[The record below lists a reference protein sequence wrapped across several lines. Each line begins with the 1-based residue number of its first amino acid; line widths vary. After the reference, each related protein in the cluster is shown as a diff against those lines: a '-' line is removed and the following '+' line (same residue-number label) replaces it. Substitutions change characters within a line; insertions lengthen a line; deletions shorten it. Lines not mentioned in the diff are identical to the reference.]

1 MFSVAGLLL
10 ICGLVLGAVQVGR
23 HLSTT
28 AETGASQAT
37 SYSATPAAPSTQSAT
52 LATSPP
58 DATAPT
64 PELLTT
70 EFADL
75 ENSLNATVGVAI
87 APAGQSDVEPILLGP
102 WRNGPAWSTIKVPLT
117 IAGYRETNPPV
128 ITDAMSATITRS
140 DNDAAESVWE
150 SLGPPATAAT
160 KVEAVLAETGDPTVV
175 QSQKVRPQ
183 FSAFGQT
190 EWSLSNQLR
199 SLSAAV
205 CDSHNN
211 ALFNLMGQISADQSW
226 GLGQISGA
234 RYKGGWGPSP
244 SGAYLVRQVGVISTG
259 RGLSVV
265 AAAVEPQSGSFAD
278 GTADM
283 NRIAAWLLSHTDA
296 LPTGTCPASD
306 PEGQH

>member
-1 MFSVAGLLL
+1 V
-10 ICGLVLGAVQVGR
+10 
-23 HLSTT
+23 T
-28 AETGASQAT
+28 
-37 SYSATPAAPSTQSAT
+37 
-52 LATSPP
+52 
-58 DATAPT
+58 D
-64 PELLTT
+64 
-70 EFADL
+70 FADL
-75 ENSLNATVGVAI
+75 EKSLNATVGIAI
-87 APAGQSDVEPILLGP
+87 APAGQSDAEPILLGP
-102 WRNGPAWSTIKVPLT
+102 WRSGPAWSTIKVPLT
-117 IAGYRETNPPV
+117 IAGYRETDPPA
-128 ITDAMSATITRS
+128 ITDAMSAAITRS

-190 EWSLSNQLR
+190 EWSLTSQLR
-199 SLSAAV
+199 FLSAAV
-205 CDSHNN
+205 CDSRNN
-211 ALFNLMGQISADQSW
+211 AVFNLMGQIGADQSW

-244 SGAYLVRQVGVISTG
+244 SGSYLVRQIGVISTG

-278 GTADM
+278 GTVDM
-283 NRIAAWLLSHTDA
+283 NRIAAWLQSHTDA

>member
-1 MFSVAGLLL
+1 M
-10 ICGLVLGAVQVGR
+10 
-23 HLSTT
+23 
-28 AETGASQAT
+28 
-37 SYSATPAAPSTQSAT
+37 PSTQSAT
-52 LATSPP
+52 PATSLPDTTAPNPGILAT
-58 DATAPT
+58 DFT
-64 PELLTT
+64 
-70 EFADL
+70 DL
-75 ENSLNATVGVAI
+75 ENTLNAAVGIAI
-87 APAGQSDVEPILLGP
+87 APAGQPDAEPTLLGP
-102 WRNGPAWSTIKVPLT
+102 WRSGPAWSTIKVPLT

-128 ITDAMSATITRS
+128 ITNDMSAAITRS

-175 QSQKVRPQ
+175 QSQRLRPQ

-190 EWSLSNQLR
+190 EWSLTDQLR
-199 SLSAAV
+199 FLGAAV

-211 ALFNLMGQISADQSW
+211 AVFNLMGQISADQSW

-234 RYKGGWGPSP
+234 RYKGGWGPSAG
-244 SGAYLVRQVGVISTG
+244 GAYLVRQIGVISTG
-259 RGLSVV
+259 AGLTVV

-283 NRIAAWLLSHTDA
+283 NRIAVWLQSHTDA
-296 LPTGTCPASD
+296 LPAGTCPASD